1 MSALHVSVPPG
12 EKERVQIL
20 AHLEE
25 LLESPAFAGSRRRQ
39 SFLRYVVDETLEGRG
54 ATIKETNIAV
64 DVFGRSSNFDA
75 QTASIVRV
83 TAAEVRKRL
92 AQTYESGLGR
102 ELRIELPLGGY
113 QPVFHFAVAEE
124 SLSHPVVMPSPVVQ
138 PLIRQTKEIRRPN
151 WLMIAVVGCVVV
163 ASVTVL
169 VLRWIQPPTSIDL
182 LWKPFLS
189 RDKPVLISLA
199 VLSNLMYMPHQ
210 DKWLPLQPGGSIPT
224 SELGVLDTTMVGT
237 GGALGAALFA
247 EQLASRRQPFTLKF
261 AIDMSFADLKESPA
275 VLIGTSRWT
284 QELTRPLRFHIQAV
298 GDQMKLIDSQRP
310 DRIWSIPLKRQPSEL
325 AEGYALVTRLL
336 HSESGHAV
344 LIVAGLDAR
353 NTQAA
358 VEFLSRSDSFD
369 VFAGSA
375 PRGWEN
381 KNFQIVLHNT
391 YTETPPGRLQ
401 WSPRRSGKRG
411 ITSCAE
417 GTAHSPGTF
426 RRSNRYRQRC
436 AALARPSTAWCK
448 PWDHP
453 Q

>member
-12 EKERVQIL
+12 EKERLQIL

-113 QPVFHFAVAEE
+113 QPVFHFAPAEE
-124 SLSHPVVMPSPVVQ
+124 PLSQPVVMPP
-138 PLIRQTKEIRRPN
+138 PIRETKEIRRPN
-151 WLMIAVVGCVVV
+151 RLMVAVVAFVVI
-163 ASVTVL
+163 ASVTV
-169 VLRWIQPPTSIDL
+169 VAFRWIHSPTSVDL
-182 LWKPFLS
+182 LWRPFLS
-189 RDKPVLISLA
+189 HDKPVLISLA

-210 DKWLPLQPGGSIPT
+210 DKWLPLQPGGTIPT
-224 SELGVLDTTMVGT
+224 SELDILDTTMVGT

-247 EQLASRRQPFTLKF
+247 EQLASRGQPFTLKF

-275 VLIGTSRWT
+275 VLIGTTRWT

-310 DRIWSIPLKRQPSEL
+310 DRIWSIPLKRQPAEL
-325 AEGYALVTRLL
+325 AEGYSLVTRLL
-336 HSESGHAV
+336 QSESGHAV

-358 VEFLSRSDSFD
+358 VEFLSRNDSFD
-369 VFAGSA
+369 VFARSA

-391 YTETPPGRLQ
+391 IHGNSAGSLTVVASQ
-401 WSPRRSGKRG
+401 IW
-411 ITSCAE
+411 
-417 GTAHSPGTF
+417 
-426 RRSNRYRQRC
+426 
-436 AALARPSTAWCK
+436 
-448 PWDHP
+448 
-453 Q
+453 